1 MAKRPKPAPIILDE
15 HSITTVSATPSKS
28 LAGPDVS
35 TIRGPKPPT
44 RKARV
49 KPSSLDVPPPVGT
62 PDPTILLTPEEL
74 ADYNADI
81 LDDDVLGIPASS
93 GIPTIEHTWEDPFQP
108 NEFGAIPPCAPAQ
121 FSLPQGSPPG
131 VGDRPDP
138 ATFKLPQVSTPVP
151 RTDPSLL
158 DRMLNI
164 KWSKFIPLSHSP
176 FPKQLAALMLSD
188 AREVFFGGAAGG
200 GKSDWLLMEALR
212 FCDLPTFS
220 SIIFRK
226 QLTDLKQSGGLI
238 PRAEQWLAPMKEA
251 GHCRYA
257 GDEHKWHFK
266 TFWPGTDIPGP
277 EATLQ
282 WGYIGEASVRDRYM
296 SAEFQLIGFE
306 ELANWEA
313 DTDFVYMYSRLRKNM
328 CVVHGSNE
336 DGEPIYKPGCR
347 YCDVLS
353 QIPLRMR
360 AASNPGPSWI
370 KRRYGIIP
378 DPTQYKTRHEA
389 LVAIS
394 EGHKVRWV
402 GTNKEKPFIP
412 SYLSD
417 NKAINAKE
425 YRASLSNMSEDDR
438 SKFEDGNW
446 EARKNSRFKRRWQRF
461 YQLNA
466 PQELLMS
473 ESPMFRFEELELGNT
488 EQIPIKYDLSNYS
501 YSFTEVDRSG
511 NVFVS
516 DPIPLTRLSSI
527 FTTVDTAVTTRQ
539 GPVDGEVGQKNS
551 YAVISTWGLTH
562 NNNLLWL
569 NMRKF
574 RKEIPDLVQQ
584 LVDVNSI
591 WKPNYNKIEVNGVGT
606 GVAQYA
612 EAAKMNVRKNYRK
625 TDKLENSLSAQMLMK
640 NGLIWFPINAL
651 WLEECED
658 DVFSWTGLPNE
669 EDDVIDTLCDAC
681 HELALGVAHTISAP
695 SIVRTRPRVVFTS
708 GAIRGIPKYG
718 LNN

>member
-1 MAKRPKPAPIILDE
+1 MAKRPKRAPLILDE
-15 HSITTVSATPSKS
+15 LSISSVSPTPSKS

-35 TIRGPKPPT
+35 TIRGLTPPT
-44 RKARV
+44 RKAR
-49 KPSSLDVPPPVGT
+49 KKAPSLDIPPAPGT
-62 PDPTILLTPEEL
+62 PDPTILLSPEEL
-74 ADYNADI
+74 ADFNADI
-81 LDDDVLGIPASS
+81 LDDNLPTLNDQAPA
-93 GIPTIEHTWEDPFQP
+93 IEHTWDDPDKEPRQ
-108 NEFGAIPPCAPAQ
+108 
-121 FSLPQGSPPG
+121 SLPGIA
-131 VGDRPDP
+131 DRADSD
-138 ATFKLPQVSTPVP
+138 TFKLPQVSAPVP

-212 FCDLPTFS
+212 YCDLPTFS

-306 ELANWEA
+306 ELANWEN

-336 DGEPIYKPGCR
+336 EGEPIYKPGCR

-417 NKAINAKE
+417 NRAINAKE

-461 YQLNA
+461 YQLNV
-466 PQELLMS
+466 PQELLMA
-473 ESPMFRFEELELGNT
+473 ENPMTRFEELDGT
-488 EQIPIKYDLSNYS
+488 VTQVPIKYDLSEYS
-501 YSFTEVDRSG
+501 YSLTEVDRNG

-516 DPIPLTRLSSI
+516 DPIPLRRLSAI

-574 RKEIPDLVQQ
+574 RKEIPDLISQ

-591 WKPNYNKIEVNGVGT
+591 WKPNYNKIECNGVGI

-658 DVFSWTGLPNE
+658 DTFSWTGLPNE

-695 SIVRTRPRVVFTS
+695 TTVRTRPRVVSTS
-708 GAIRGIPKYG
+708 GSPRRIPRYG
-718 LNN
+718 LN